1 MAPSVALRSLNF
13 DCTVPSVET
22 HDEPT
27 LLQKI
32 KHEGSVLSLAVSN
45 DYIFAGT
52 QRNKILVLYMRER
65 ADGKVWD
72 IHTYEKRGALKGHQ
86 GSVLCLTL
94 SDDKKLLFSSAG
106 DAIVKVESSGLSLI
120 QGLGRGRL
128 EGIVCHLLNLRYWR
142 CLCGSIQSSHQDNLP
157 WCTKHL
163 DTSIHPV
170 CR

>member
-1 MAPSVALRSLNF
+1 MPDAYNPIMAPSVALRSLNL
-13 DCTVPSVET
+13 DCTVPRVET

-32 KHEGSVLSLAVSN
+32 KHEGSVLSLAVSD

-52 QRNKILVLYMRER
+52 QRNKILVLYVRKR
-65 ADGKVWD
+65 ADEKVWD

-106 DAIVKVESSGLSLI
+106 DAIVKVEFHMTFSNPRSGTRS
-120 QGLGRGRL
+120 
-128 EGIVCHLLNLRYWR
+128 
-142 CLCGSIQSSHQDNLP
+142 P
-157 WCTKHL
+157 
-163 DTSIHPV
+163 
-170 CR
+170 